1 MTAILNFFNS
11 IIVLKIYENILVRK
25 YTLNNSEE
33 KNLNIYNLLFND
45 SKNININIDIS
56 CGLSERQN

>member
-33 KNLNIYNLLFND
+33 KSLNIYNLLFND

>member
-56 CGLSERQN
+56 GGLSERQN